1 VIGLIFGNE
10 GTMEYK
16 ASILIIMM
24 LAFSYSYLG
33 GLRNSIKTDYFQM
46 IIFLLL
52 LLTLLV
58 SLYFSNLLIEFNL
71 IATKVRDF
79 SNPGYALIVVALL
92 QVWSYPI
99 HDPVMMDRGFIC
111 SKEKT
116 KKSFF
121 LAFLLSSLCIFS
133 FSLLGLHLS
142 PNALNGISFIE
153 AVKINFDEY
162 LAYII
167 FLLLIVSAIST
178 LDSTLSSAAKLIV
191 LDLSLLSKTI
201 LNGRLVMLIFSILG
215 LIFIF
220 SNTKDLYTAVAVSGT
235 AATFLTST
243 FILRIAFNI
252 SVSNV
257 SLIISFAFSIFGS
270 IIYYL
275 EAQNINNLFS
285 STFEL
290 DHKYKTLLFLN
301 IIIIFINFLSALI
314 KKRTS

>member
-1 VIGLIFGNE
+1 
-10 GTMEYK
+10 
-16 ASILIIMM
+16 
-24 LAFSYSYLG
+24 
-33 GLRNSIKTDYFQM
+33 
-46 IIFLLL
+46 
-52 LLTLLV
+52 
-58 SLYFSNLLIEFNL
+58 
-71 IATKVRDF
+71 
-79 SNPGYALIVVALL
+79 
-92 QVWSYPI
+92 
-99 HDPVMMDRGFIC
+99 MMDRGFIC
-111 SKEKT
+111 SNEKT
-116 KKSFF
+116 KKIFF

-275 EAQNINNLFS
+275 ESQNINNLFS

-290 DHKYKTLLFLN
+290 DHKYKTLLLLN